1 MRSDGGGRGPRGW
14 VSCLGLGMRALQC
27 GVLECHCPGR
37 IGGSPSKGQRGG
49 VDGGRGSWLICVDR
63 YVQSHTMARSNDLL
77 STLLSSL
84 PPFHPSPSHCT
95 SSCSRHV
102 ASVAEQMT
110 TTEPLWLNDDCGR
123 KQTWSLTGKRCSS
136 REQGG
141 GGDDCMGGYGH
152 SLFLCTVRIKGVCPH
167 RKVHSLCKQS
177 RALAP
182 LNSSFIEVQYWILL
196 FILPLSGPHFHLQYV
211 LQSRCILR
219 NVCQDHNL
227 RACSD
232 KVVVVIGDGSLA
244 SPS

>member
-1 MRSDGGGRGPRGW
+1 MSPLPPLPPTFCPSPSLPQLLSWSLHWHLLYSLRRSPLAWEDASYLTRSAMRIPLPRWQAMGEMRGGERALRSDGGGRGPRGW

-141 GGDDCMGGYGH
+141 GGDDCRGGYGN
-152 SLFLCTVRIKGVCPH
+152 SLFLCTV
-167 RKVHSLCKQS
+167 
-177 RALAP
+177 
-182 LNSSFIEVQYWILL
+182 
-196 FILPLSGPHFHLQYV
+196 
-211 LQSRCILR
+211 
-219 NVCQDHNL
+219 
-227 RACSD
+227 
-232 KVVVVIGDGSLA
+232 
-244 SPS
+244 